1 MLRAYLDTNIY
12 YISRVDPNT
21 NSRIAI
27 NAAIAEQIEVVQ
39 SDHLYDEIQSLFKR
53 TFGKD
58 IASYQ
63 KKFMQSIPLTVIIY
77 ENKWSPL
84 IKRYQDLITDIDDL
98 PHICSYFYSKCD
110 YFVTTNRRLTQ
121 MKIRNKVNF
130 ITPRKFVEKLNLKS
144 IDTKNEI

>member
-1 MLRAYLDTNIY
+1 MLRAYLDTNVY
-12 YISRVDPNT
+12 YISRIDPNT

-27 NAAIAEQIEVVQ
+27 NAAIAEQFKVVQ

-58 IASYQ
+58 IAGYQ
-63 KKFMQSIPLTVIIY
+63 KNFMLSIPLIVIIY

-98 PHICSYFYSKCD
+98 PHICSYFYCECD

-130 ITPRKFVEKLNLKS
+130 ITPKKFVEKLKLNS
-144 IDTKNEI
+144 IDTQNEI